1 MSVDA
6 GVINVSG
13 SEVYVVNNKATGR
26 PHREKKGNTDWLK
39 PKRAPPFVVALRRE
53 RLEPAKGLALSTAT
67 PEQPTHFCSWI
78 SPETA
83 ETGTAL

>member
-26 PHREKKGNTDWLK
+26 PHREKKGN
-39 PKRAPPFVVALRRE
+39 
-53 RLEPAKGLALSTAT
+53 RLAE
-67 PEQPTHFCSWI
+67 
-78 SPETA
+78 A
-83 ETGTAL
+83 ETCSSFCGGAPERET